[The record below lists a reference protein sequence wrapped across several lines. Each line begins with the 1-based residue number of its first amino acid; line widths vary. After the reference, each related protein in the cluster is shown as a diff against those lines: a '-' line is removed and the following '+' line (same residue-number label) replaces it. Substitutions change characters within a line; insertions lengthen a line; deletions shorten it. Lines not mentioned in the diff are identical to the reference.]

1 MSERIF
7 RYFFGNSLSIMDAF
21 WGVLTA
27 LAAHNREWFAVAV
40 FGAVL
45 CFQAWAG
52 AAILRMMER
61 RQHNA
66 KQEG

>member
-1 MSERIF
+1 MSRLF
-7 RYFFGNSLSIMDAF
+7 KYFFGSSLSIMDAF